1 MIAKIAVIAKL
12 QITIAKKH
20 NFAYNTIQFLEYR
33 SQSQHNTI
41 YKPMSPCYNPGYKL
55 LLQTVIIGSC
65 DEVLGILGSSCM
77 RNDFSMTSNWDLKI
91 YIFTTVSHEICSN
104 QAHLLVSSAMLEP
117 IQWEYFYWSEYFSVI
132 SDSKQVTLTSI
143 KLYFKCLIFPR
154 WIPISCCYCE
164 LHLFIDCTKQF
175 QRYPA
180 SVIWNLSSGISVLLF
195 RTS

>member
-20 NFAYNTIQFLEYR
+20 NFAYNTIQFLESR
-33 SQSQHNTI
+33 SQSQHTTI
-41 YKPMSPCYNPGYKL
+41 YKP
-55 LLQTVIIGSC
+55 QTVIIGSR